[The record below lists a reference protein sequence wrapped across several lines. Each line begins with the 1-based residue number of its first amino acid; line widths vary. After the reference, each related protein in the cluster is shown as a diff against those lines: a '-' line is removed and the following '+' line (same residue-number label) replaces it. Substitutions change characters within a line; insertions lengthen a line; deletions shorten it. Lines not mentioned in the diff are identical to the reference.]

1 MDQFITSSGL
11 EELCIREKGRTG
23 RKRPE
28 KDQNGSSFK
37 SKNLHAERRRREKLN
52 DRLLALRGL
61 VPNIT
66 NMKKA
71 TIVDDAVTY
80 IKQLQKTV
88 DNLQDQ
94 LLGIEASSAEGTEL
108 KKEEITAED
117 KEEHRIQPDITVTQ
131 LHENKLW
138 IKVIFKKKLGGFT
151 KLMEV
156 LSALGFELTDTCLTT
171 YNGLMLVTVCLQGFS
186 RELLAVEEIKEV
198 LLKMVN

>member
-23 RKRPE
+23 RKRLE
-28 KDQNGSSFK
+28 KDRNGSSFK

-52 DRLLALRGL
+52 DKLLALRGL

-80 IKQLQKTV
+80 IKQLQQTV

-94 LLGIEASSAEGTEL
+94 LLGIEASSPEGTEL
-108 KKEEITAED
+108 KKEEITAEE
-117 KEEHRIQPDITVTQ
+117 EEHWIQPDITVTQ

-138 IKVIFKKKLGGFT
+138 IKVIFKKKPGGFT

-156 LSALGFELTDTCLTT
+156 LSDLGFELTDTSLTT
-171 YNGLMLVTVCLQGFS
+171 HNGLLLVTLCLQGFS
-186 RELLAVEEIKEV
+186 RELLTVEEIKEV